1 MLQATKKQVEEVSS
15 VLKEVTNAPL
25 KNAATPSLPS
35 MPPSW
40 ANSDAFAIVPFDAP
54 PAPASAHTPRPSF
67 AGLESDVE
75 SEGPPRVSFAGL
87 TSDEEEV
94 RLEGQQPAYLDE
106 EWDMAFQED
115 QLVARGVPFVTGSLV
130 TRLFLCSV
138 IRYSVMCFVFR
149 EYQFTCR
156 AEDETALAE
165 VPALPHQHNAVSK
178 QHKEV
183 TKAQQLAK
191 KADAKAKKEAAQARA
206 EAKKDAAAAE
216 AKKGTPVKETPPAH
230 KKRGTTTH
238 SEELKKWYEEKKRV
252 HSKAWHG
259 ARTLA
264 LGQGRSD
271 ADAKAPHPL
280 IVAAHVAM
288 AMLHM
293 SRQMILRLLF
303 VFVFSQP

>member
-1 MLQATKKQVEEVSS
+1 MKGLAARTATPSDVKG

-54 PAPASAHTPRPSF
+54 PAPASAHIPRPSF

-75 SEGPPRVSFAGL
+75 IEGPPRVSFAGL

-94 RLEGQQPAYLDE
+94 RLEGQRPAYLDE

-149 EYQFTCR
+149 KYQFTCR
-156 AEDETALAE
+156 AEDETALAQL
-165 VPALPHQHNAVSK
+165 VPRPP
-178 QHKEV
+178 
-183 TKAQQLAK
+183 
-191 KADAKAKKEAAQARA
+191 R
-206 EAKKDAAAAE
+206 AAAE
-216 AKKGTPVKETPPAH
+216 GEV
-230 KKRGTTTH
+230 R
-238 SEELKKWYEEKKRV
+238 Y
-252 HSKAWHG
+252 
-259 ARTLA
+259 
-264 LGQGRSD
+264 
-271 ADAKAPHPL
+271 
-280 IVAAHVAM
+280 
-288 AMLHM
+288 
-293 SRQMILRLLF
+293 
-303 VFVFSQP
+303 SQ